1 MSPPNFARTI
11 YRALLQVSA
20 RRAISRML
28 ANGLPPWLGPALSH
42 LSRPVIAV
50 PEQRILE
57 PIDGFRTALRDRTDE
72 PPKVFYSPE
81 PQNRETG
88 ETNRVTPG
96 SFERSAWEWIAGHA
110 CVTSY
115 WGVFLYLCTKH
126 KKPETILELG
136 GCVGIS
142 ACYLSAGNSN
152 GQLITVEGAPEL
164 ASIAEVNVRQ
174 INPRSRVVN
183 AMFDDA
189 LDQWLPRLSGR
200 LDLVHI
206 DGQHERGST
215 LHYFERLKPHL
226 HSGALV
232 IFDDIHWSDDM
243 RQVWREIA
251 TARGVSH
258 SINVG
263 RYGLCVWSG
272 TAEPP
277 RVHDFSRYA
286 RNWQIENR
294 PMPSLC

>member
-1 MSPPNFARTI
+1 MLPQRGQFEWATHHRG
-11 YRALLQVSA
+11 RSA
-20 RRAISRML
+20 RARVHRRGECPTNQSAI
-28 ANGLPPWLGPALSH
+28 
-42 LSRPVIAV
+42 
-50 PEQRILE
+50 
-57 PIDGFRTALRDRTDE
+57 
-72 PPKVFYSPE
+72 
-81 PQNRETG
+81 
-88 ETNRVTPG
+88 
-96 SFERSAWEWIAGHA
+96 A
-110 CVTSY
+110 C
-115 WGVFLYLCTKH
+115 CD
-126 KKPETILELG
+126 
-136 GCVGIS
+136 
-142 ACYLSAGNSN
+142 
-152 GQLITVEGAPEL
+152 
-164 ASIAEVNVRQ
+164 
-174 INPRSRVVN
+174 

-215 LHYFERLKPHL
+215 LHYFERLKPRL